1 MTLEVRRSAIHGTG
15 VFATRDIAQGE
26 EVVEYTG
33 RLMTH
38 AEADAA
44 YPEDDGHTFLYI
56 LNDDYVIDATVGGNE
71 ARWINHSCDP
81 NCETIGI
88 ESDDGDPAKERLV
101 ITAIRAIRAG
111 EELTYEYGIVTD
123 EPVTDEVRAM
133 WVCRCGSPKC
143 RGTMLEA
150 DGETGDKARA
160 QA

>member
-1 MTLEVRRSAIHGTG
+1 MPAAVVVRNSPIHGTG
-15 VFATRDIAQGE
+15 VFATRDIAEGE
-26 EVVEYTG
+26 EIIEYTG

-38 AEADAA
+38 AEADAV

-71 ARWINHSCDP
+71 ARWINHSCAP

-101 ITAIRAIRAG
+101 ITAIRDIRAG

-150 DGETGDKARA
+150 DSETAA
-160 QA
+160 QV